1 MARYLRRRLF
11 HSALTLLIL
20 LIGLFFAFRVLGD
33 PVTLMLEDDY
43 TPAQY
48 NALRER
54 FGYDRPIQVQFV
66 EYMLGV
72 FQGDFGDSI
81 RQARPAMELVLDRVP
96 RTFFL
101 GGIAF
106 AVSLLGI
113 PFGIIA
119 ASRPRSAV
127 DQVLNTGSFA
137 AMSAPNFWLALL
149 GIHLF
154 AVALGWL
161 PTSGFGGF
169 TPSGFKYLVLPVAV
183 LSLNSGARFA
193 QFTRTAVMEELSRQ
207 YVVTAHS
214 KGLPSQY
221 VLRVHVMKNAGIAIA
236 TLAGVELSTI
246 INGSVIIETVFGWP
260 GIGNLMITAV
270 QQRDLPLVTATVVV
284 VLTLVMIINFSVDML
299 YAQLDPRIKYQ

>member
-1 MARYLRRRLF
+1 
-11 HSALTLLIL
+11 
-20 LIGLFFAFRVLGD
+20 
-33 PVTLMLEDDY
+33 MLEDDY

-54 FGYDRPIQVQFV
+54 FGYDRPLPVQFT
-66 EYMLGV
+66 EYMLGLV
-72 FQGDFGDSI
+72 RGDFGESI

-96 RTFFL
+96 RTMYL
-101 GGIAF
+101 GGLAF
-106 AVSLLGI
+106 AVSLVGI
-113 PFGIIA
+113 PFGIMA
-119 ASRPRSAV
+119 ANRPRSAI
-127 DQVLNTGSFA
+127 DQVVNTSSFA

-169 TPSGFKYLVLPVAV
+169 GPDGFKFMVLPIVV
-183 LSLNSGARFA
+183 LSLNSAARFA

-214 KGLPSQY
+214 KGLPEKS

-260 GIGNLMITAV
+260 GIGNLMVTAV

-284 VLTLVMIINFSVDML
+284 VLTLVMVINFAVDML
-299 YAQLDPRIKYQ
+299 YAQLDPRIRYQ